1 MATESNSLNKSN
13 SKGFQSPVSRRTVLR
28 GIGITLA
35 LPLLQRD
42 ADATEKVSS
51 VSPPK
56 RMLCVANPLGFV
68 GDDFFPESAG
78 ELDTLPRLLKPLGK
92 LKNDFSVF
100 SNLDHGVSGG
110 HQSVHTFLSGI
121 RDNESAQWDSRNVS
135 MDQCAAEMTR
145 GQTRFP
151 SIVASV
157 GKNTD
162 ELECRT
168 SWTRTGVNIPPITKT
183 KALFDALFLVENQ
196 KQRIAKRKA
205 IQENASILDVVAG
218 NAKSLNRK
226 LGNVDRQKLDEYLT
240 SVRSVEQRLQMSDQ
254 WLDRPKPKVDMQPPA
269 QGQAFTQR
277 LPLFYDLIRLAFI
290 TDSTRVAT
298 LSIPGNLPVADL
310 GLSGNYHAFSHH
322 GKTKRMLDP
331 LFQIEHFQM
340 KQLARFLN
348 SLKDTQQPGGGTL
361 LDQTMVLAGSG
372 MGNPSSH
379 SNKNLPI
386 LLAGGGFQHG
396 KHHVMPKDS
405 HRRVPLCNL
414 YTTMLR
420 QFSGRETEAFNR
432 ATGTLDF

>member
-1 MATESNSLNKSN
+1 MNIQADNPRE
-13 SKGFQSPVSRRTVLR
+13 GISRRTVLH
-28 GIGITLA
+28 GIGVTLA

-42 ADATEKVSS
+42 ADAETTAPSR
-51 VSPPK
+51 PPK

-68 GDDFFPESAG
+68 GDNFFPTSAG
-78 ELDTLPRLLKPLGK
+78 AFGELPRLLQPLAK
-92 LKNDFSVF
+92 MKDDFTVF

-121 RDNESAQWDSRNVS
+121 RDNESAQWESRNIS
-135 MDQCAAEMTR
+135 MDQRAAELTL

-168 SWTRTGVNIPPITKT
+168 SWTRTGVNIPPITRT
-183 KALFDALFLVENQ
+183 TALFDALFLAENA
-196 KQRIAKRKA
+196 KQRQAKRKA
-205 IQENASILDVVAG
+205 FQENASILDVVFRQAT
-218 NAKSLNRK
+218 SMEPK
-226 LGNVDRQKLDEYLT
+226 LGLVDREKLDEYLT
-240 SVRSVEQRLQMSDQ
+240 SVRSVEKRLQMSDE
-254 WLDRPKPKVDMQPPA
+254 WLDRPKPKVGMKQPKA
-269 QGQAFTQR
+269 GQAFTER
-277 LPLFYDLIRLAFI
+277 LPLFYDLIRLAFV

-322 GKTKRMLDP
+322 GKTQRMLDP

-340 KQLARFLN
+340 RQLARFLK
-348 SLKDTQQPGGGTL
+348 SLQDTKQPDGGNL

-396 KHHVMPKDS
+396 QHRVMPKEA
-405 HRRVPLCNL
+405 HRRVPLGNL
-414 YTTMLR
+414 FTTMLQKFGDR
-420 QFSGRETEAFNR
+420 DTDRFNR
-432 ATGTLDF
+432 ATGTLDFS

>member
-1 MATESNSLNKSN
+1 MEKDINGTTS
-13 SKGFQSPVSRRTVLR
+13 QISRRSLLR
-28 GIGITLA
+28 GVGVTLA

-42 ADATEKVSS
+42 AGLMAVESLAP
-51 VSPPK
+51 PPK

-68 GDDFFPESAG
+68 GENFFPESAG
-78 ELDTLPRLLKPLGK
+78 KLDKLPRLLQPLAK

-121 RDNESAQWDSRNVS
+121 RDNESAQWESRNISV
-135 MDQCAAEMTR
+135 DQRAAELTL

-168 SWTRTGVNIPPITKT
+168 SWTRTGVNIPPVTKT
-183 KALFDALFLVENQ
+183 TTLFDALFLAENEQ
-196 KQRIAKRKA
+196 QRKAKRKA
-205 IQENASILDVVAG
+205 FQENASILDVVFRQ
-218 NAKSLNRK
+218 AKSLEPK
-226 LGNVDRQKLDEYLT
+226 LGNVDRNKLDEYLT
-240 SVRSVEQRLQMSDQ
+240 SVRSVEQRLQMSDE
-254 WLDRPKPKVDMQPPA
+254 WLDRPKPKVGVKPPQP
-269 QGQAFTQR
+269 GQAFTQR
-277 LPLFYDLIRLAFI
+277 LPLFYDLIRLAFV

-322 GKTKRMLDP
+322 GKTQRMLDP
-331 LFQIEHFQM
+331 LFQIERFQM
-340 KQLARFLN
+340 QQLARFLK
-348 SLKDTQQPGGGTL
+348 SLRDTEQPGGSNL

-386 LLAGGGFQHG
+386 LLAGGGFKHG
-396 KHHVMPKDS
+396 KHHVMPEEA
-405 HRRVPLCNL
+405 HRRVPLGNL
-414 YTTMLR
+414 FTTMLR
-420 QFSGRETEAFNR
+420 QFGDRDTERFNR
-432 ATGTLDF
+432 ATGTLDFS